1 MQKIINV
8 LDYSFVVSA
17 AVVGGGAYV
26 YLNKDAMIES
36 VKEKVTAAATEAI
49 AGALPGMM
57 DAAMPEL
64 PEATGGVIPMGEGKG
79 GAIPGMH
86 LMNFDLSMEDFTI
99 IQNALHYYKKVE
111 KKGHI
116 EQYDIDRINRLRDKL
131 SYQMIPSEFSS
142 DGNP

>member
-1 MQKIINV
+1 MQKLINV
-8 LDYSFVVSA
+8 LALASFAVSA

-79 GAIPGMH
+79 GAIPGM
-86 LMNFDLSMEDFTI
+86 
-99 IQNALHYYKKVE
+99 
-111 KKGHI
+111 
-116 EQYDIDRINRLRDKL
+116 RL
-131 SYQMIPSEFSS
+131 P
-142 DGNP
+142 